1 MTTKQKTESVG
12 KTSQNEGNPHIFS
25 SKSNKNGL
33 FLFHRD
39 LRIQDNIGFINAC
52 KQCSHL
58 ITCFIFT
65 PEQVGKH
72 NSYKS
77 ANSIAFMIESLD
89 ELAHTINFAGGELC
103 LFYGKTNDILKD
115 LVEMHK
121 IDAIFFNRDYSPY
134 AKARD
139 KSVSDLCNRM
149 SIECIT
155 SADYYLYEPGSIKTG
170 GGGYYKKFTPFYD
183 TVLPINVPKPQKLTT
198 KQLAGL
204 SHCAHRSKISVNR
217 AIELFVGSG
226 ESARSAPGPG
236 RMAEGGRVNALAVLR
251 KGLTTQTHYDAT
263 RDFLKNSTT
272 GLSAAIKFGCISIR
286 EIYHA
291 FLAKYGRNFG
301 LIRELIW
308 REFFAHVLHNFPE
321 VLRGSYQP
329 KFRHIKWRTGSEDLK
344 AWKEGSTG
352 FPVVDACMRQLNH
365 TGYMHNRGRM
375 IVANFLVKTLLIDW
389 RLGEQYFAQKL
400 TDYDPASNNGNWQGI
415 SGTGVDMKPYFRDM
429 NPWIQSAKFDQDA
442 VFIKKWVPELADVLP
457 KDIHKWS
464 IAYKLEKYEK
474 IRYMKPIVD
483 YDEQKDKMMEM
494 YEKALQ

>member
-1 MTTKQKTESVG
+1 MSSVTFLYILQYNILISDIHMTNSKKT
-12 KTSQNEGNPHIFS
+12 
-25 SKSNKNGL
+25 GL

-39 LRIQDNIGFINAC
+39 LRVVDNIGFMEAC
-52 KQCSHL
+52 KQCSSL

-65 PEQVGKH
+65 PEQVTKA
-72 NSYKS
+72 NAYKS
-77 ANSIAFMIESLD
+77 NNAIAFMIESLA
-89 ELAHTINFAGGELC
+89 ELEYEIHQSRGELC
-103 LFYGKTNDILKD
+103 LFYGNTETIIAD
-115 LVEMHK
+115 LVKTHK
-121 IDAIFFNRDYSPY
+121 INALFFNRDYSPY
-134 AKARD
+134 AKTRD
-139 KSVSDLCNRM
+139 QSLEYLCNKL
-149 SIECIT
+149 SGETKIECIT
-155 SADYYLYEPGSIKTG
+155 YNDYYLYEPGSVKTG
-170 GGGYYKKFTPFYD
+170 GGGYYKKFTPFYEE
-183 TVLPINVPKPQKLTT
+183 VLPLHVPKPQKVLT
-198 KQLAGL
+198 KHLASL
-204 SHCAHRSKISVNR
+204 VHCANPDKISIKR
-217 AIELFVGSG
+217 AIELFGQG
-226 ESARSAPGPG
+226 SAPG
-236 RMAEGGRVNALAVLR
+236 RMVEGGRTNALALLKR
-251 KGLTTQTHYDAT
+251 GLTTQSHYEET
-263 RDFLKNSTT
+263 RDFLRNSTT

-329 KFRHIKWRTGSEDLK
+329 KFRHIKWRTGSGANADFK
-344 AWKEGSTG
+344 AWKEGRTG
-352 FPVVDACMRQLNH
+352 FPIVDACMRQLNA

-442 VFIKKWVPELADVLP
+442 GFIKKWVPELIDVLP

-464 IAYKLEKYEK
+464 IAHTLETYKEIQYP
-474 IRYMKPIVD
+474 KPIVD
-483 YDEQKDKMMEM
+483 YAEQKEKMMEM

>member
-1 MTTKQKTESVG
+1 MAHTKKT
-12 KTSQNEGNPHIFS
+12 
-25 SKSNKNGL
+25 GL

-39 LRIQDNIGFINAC
+39 LRIHDNVGFLEAC

-77 ANSIAFMIESLD
+77 ENAVAFMIESLA
-89 ELAHTINFAGGELC
+89 ELSKEIHLAGGELC
-103 LFYGKTNDILKD
+103 LFYGKTNTILKD
-115 LVEMHK
+115 LVKTHK
-121 IDAIFFNRDYSPY
+121 IDAVFFNRDYSPY

-139 KSVSDLCNRM
+139 ESVADLCNTM
-149 SIECIT
+149 HIECIT
-155 SADYYLYEPGSIKTG
+155 SSDYYLYEPGSVKTG
-170 GGGYYKKFTPFYD
+170 GGSYYKKFTPFYEA
-183 TVLPINVPKPQKLTT
+183 VLHIDVPKPQKASA
-198 KQLAGL
+198 KHLACL
-204 SHCAHRSKISVNR
+204 SKCAHNSKISVNR
-217 AIELFVGSG
+217 AIELFGGGGV
-226 ESARSAPGPG
+226 PG
-236 RMAEGGRVNALAVLR
+236 RMVEGGRANALAMLR
-251 KGLTTQTHYDAT
+251 KGLATQVHYDAT
-263 RDFLKNSTT
+263 RDFLKNQTT

-321 VLRGSYQP
+321 VLHGPYQP
-329 KFRHIKWRTGSEDLK
+329 KFRHISWRTGARAAADFK
-344 AWKEGSTG
+344 AWKEGRTG
-352 FPVVDACMRQLNH
+352 FPIVDACMRQLNN

-429 NPWIQSAKFDQDA
+429 NPWIQSAKFDADA
-442 VFIKKWVPELADVLP
+442 EFIKKWVPELADVFP
-457 KDIHKWS
+457 RDIHKWNIVS
-464 IAYKLEKYEK
+464 KSLYKEENSRKNTREINVKEDTNKLEKYEG
-474 IRYMKPIVD
+474 INYAKPIVD
-483 YDEQKDKMMEM
+483 YDEQKDKMLAM
-494 YEKALQ
+494 YENVI

>member
-1 MTTKQKTESVG
+1 MPQKQKT
-12 KTSQNEGNPHIFS
+12 
-25 SKSNKNGL
+25 GL

-39 LRIQDNIGFINAC
+39 LRIHDNTGFIEAC
-52 KQCSHL
+52 RQCSRL

-77 ANSIAFMIESLD
+77 ANAVAFMIESLA
-89 ELAHTINFAGGELC
+89 ELSHDIHSAGGELC
-103 LFYGKTNDILKD
+103 MFYGKTEDILKD
-115 LVEMHK
+115 LVKIHK
-121 IDAIFFNRDYSPY
+121 IDAVFFNRDYSPY
-134 AKARD
+134 ARARD
-139 KSVSDLCNRM
+139 QSVADMCNRM
-149 SIECIT
+149 HVECIT
-155 SADYYLYEPGSIKTG
+155 SADYYLYEPGSVKTG

-183 TVLPINVPKPQKLTT
+183 AVLHIDVPKPQKPTA
-198 KQLAGL
+198 KHLASLGSC
-204 SHCAHRSKISVNR
+204 SHSGKISAHR
-217 AIELFVGSG
+217 AIELFVGVG
-226 ESARSAPGPG
+226 TGAAGGSAAPGQ
-236 RMAEGGRVNALAVLR
+236 RMVEGGRSNAVAMLR
-251 KGLTTQTHYDAT
+251 QGLVQQAHYDAT

-291 FLAKYGRNFG
+291 FFAKYGRKFG

-308 REFFAHVLHNFPE
+308 REFFAHVLYNFPE

-329 KFRHIKWRTGSEDLK
+329 KFRRISWRTWARVAADLK
-344 AWKEGSTG
+344 AWKSGHTG
-352 FPVVDACMRQLNH
+352 FPVVDACMRQLNT

-389 RLGEQYFAQKL
+389 RLGEQYFAKKL

-429 NPWIQSAKFDQDA
+429 NPWIQSAKFDPDA

-457 KDIHKWS
+457 KDIHKWNNVY
-464 IAYKLEKYEK
+464 ALEKYGEVQ
-474 IRYMKPIVD
+474 YPHPIVD
-483 YDEQKDKMMEM
+483 YDEQKDKMMAM

>member
-1 MTTKQKTESVG
+1 MANKTASVHRIRRI
-12 KTSQNEGNPHIFS
+12 SDQNEGEPHIFS
-25 SKSNKNGL
+25 SKANKTGL

-39 LRIQDNIGFINAC
+39 LRIHDNTGFIEAC
-52 KQCSHL
+52 KQCSRL

-77 ANSIAFMIESLD
+77 ANAIAFMIESLA
-89 ELAHTINFAGGELC
+89 ELAHTIHSAGGELC
-103 LFYGKTNDILKD
+103 LFYGKTTDILKD
-115 LVEMHK
+115 LVKTHN
-121 IDAIFFNRDYSPY
+121 IDAVFFNRDYSPY
-134 AKARD
+134 AKDRTQ
-139 KSVSDLCNRM
+139 SVSDLCNRM
-149 SIECIT
+149 NVECIT
-155 SADYYLYEPGSIKTG
+155 SSDYYLYEPGSVKTG

-183 TVLPINVPKPQKLTT
+183 TVLHIDVPKPQKLTT
-198 KQLAGL
+198 KHLACL
-204 SHCAHRSKISVNR
+204 VHCAHGSKISMKR
-217 AIELFVGSG
+217 AIELFGQGAATDRLV
-226 ESARSAPGPG
+226 
-236 RMAEGGRVNALAVLR
+236 EGGRTNALALLKR
-251 KGLTTQTHYDAT
+251 GLATQSHYDAT
-263 RDFLKNSTT
+263 RDFLTNSTT

-291 FLAKYGRNFG
+291 FLAKYGRKFG

-329 KFRHIKWRTGSEDLK
+329 KFRHIKWLTRSEHLK
-344 AWKEGSTG
+344 AWKEGRTG
-352 FPVVDACMRQLNH
+352 FPVVDACMRQLNN

-375 IVANFLVKTLLIDW
+375 IVANFLIKTLLIDW

-429 NPWIQSAKFDQDA
+429 NPWIQSAKFDQNA
-442 VFIKKWVPELADVLP
+442 EFIKKWVPELSQVLSR
-457 KDIHKWS
+457 DIHKWS
-464 IAYKLEKYEK
+464 IAHKVEKYKE
-474 IRYMKPIVD
+474 IRYPKPIVD
-483 YDEQKDKMMEM
+483 YDEQKEKMLAM